1 MLKTY
6 HRGNGE
12 KQRKRRKT
20 MTTGKKQIKISG
32 FSLCPLFFS
41 VSSVV
46 CFVCEKIITRV
57 NGEKKR
63 KRRRTMTTGKN
74 R

>member
-1 MLKTY
+1 
-6 HRGNGE
+6 
-12 KQRKRRKT
+12 

-46 CFVCEKIITRV
+46 CFVCEKIITTEVTEKSRV
-57 NGEKKR
+57 NGEER
-63 KRRRTMTTGKN
+63 
-74 R
+74 